1 LQILTEVA
9 YNRHNFKII
18 KIIRVLNEDMM
29 EKAGT
34 GKKTYSAVWLSIL
47 LLCIFP
53 FMGCKG
59 GIKSYTRPSV
69 QIETIRKV
77 AVLPVE
83 NYTNE
88 KFAHDK
94 IRGVVIMELLS
105 RGVDVIE
112 PGEVMNT
119 LRELKINRIDS
130 LPLSDIQ
137 RLGEA
142 LNADAL
148 VTGSVGTYEIK
159 RGMTVTYPE
168 VSVHL
173 MLLDSATGDIV
184 WSVWHTTG
192 GPDFW
197 TRHFGAENATLEET
211 SKKVVKEAIDTLF

>member
-1 LQILTEVA
+1 MIQKS
-9 YNRHNFKII
+9 R
-18 KIIRVLNEDMM
+18 
-29 EKAGT
+29 T
-34 GKKTYSAVWLSIL
+34 GKKTGSVTWLSIL
-47 LLCIFP
+47 FIFLLS

-59 GIKSYTRPSV
+59 GIKSYTRPST
-69 QIETIRKV
+69 QTDALKKV

-83 NYTNE
+83 NYTTA
-88 KFAHDK
+88 KFANDK
-94 IRGVVIMELLS
+94 IRSIIIMELLS

-119 LRELKINRIDS
+119 LRELKIKKVDS
-130 LPLSDIQ
+130 LPVFDIQ
-137 RLGEA
+137 RLGEV

-148 VTGSVGTYEIK
+148 VTGSVSTYEIK

-173 MLLDSATGDIV
+173 MLLDSATGDIA
-184 WSVWHTTG
+184 WSAWHTTG

-211 SKKVVKEAIDTLF
+211 SRKVVKEAIDTLF